1 MRRVLMGDVIAAARV
16 LRVVTR
22 GGRPA
27 VLRGLMRAADA
38 AEDHRRTTGRAHPV
52 LGNGSLMG
60 AAHRYAPA
68 PEPCLDDIAY
78 LEALILVLTELRQWV
93 RAAPTPGPQ
102 PRAQSMQRGVAGSCS
117 SRAGAIS
124 SPQDSQ

>member
-16 LRVVTR
+16 LKGVAR
-22 GGRPA
+22 GRRPA
-27 VLRGLMRAADA
+27 VLRDLLRAADA
-38 AEDHRRTTGRAHPV
+38 AERHRSTTGRAHPA

-60 AAHRYAPA
+60 AAHRHAPG
-68 PEPCLDDIAY
+68 PEPFLDDIAY
-78 LEALILVLTELRQWV
+78 LEALIPVLTRLRHRC
-93 RAAPTPGPQ
+93 RAGTAPDPQ

-124 SPQDSQ
+124 SPQESQ